1 MSIKKCTTFIG
12 GAAIVF
18 ASLCNFSLAHGGNAH
33 SDHLWPGKSGKFT
46 QLHSHKWGIKKH
58 ELREAWTNVLN
69 LWPRN
74 EDTVIGQRYEPGTY
88 DPISDYQTELP
99 HTSYPMISMYER
111 NLLRIY
117 LENPD
122 NVHIAKILALFNLR
136 KSLLSGYR
144 YDGRALKSTVIGLYF
159 LYRVQEYERDNRW
172 VNRAIQKVERK
183 LNKYIHPQNDVDVT
197 EGLFAHRYF
206 IDAFNYNEH
215 NRYHASNLLLS
226 DYLSN
231 PDNVFTSFYIMATHS
246 WISGEER
253 YNDPVV
259 LNNMITASYFSLR
272 TMDLARKAEEA
283 WAADPENYTR
293 FRMATI
299 VGGLSMISRQWL
311 AALHGDPI
319 VEEAL
324 NDEHREWFLRQKPFH
339 SFTLGYSFFE
349 NGTTFEEGMAAWNA
363 AFTECLAKPE
373 QRTCGIRPRFSFNP
387 GAVMTGYSDFFMKA
401 GLPDVARIWL
411 DLAYVQDGFDI
422 WYFGQDAWQ
431 HRVDNVD
438 AIVGKYQNEDPE
450 DDPIPFMMAKTKWGR
465 NLPTCQVCHQA
476 QGRVWT
482 PEERDEIILPLEEYA
497 VVGIWPAISASWYGE
512 LTGN

>member
-1 MSIKKCTTFIG
+1 MG
-12 GAAIVF
+12 GAAIIF
-18 ASLCNFSLAHGGNAH
+18 FSLFNNALAHGGNADNQH
-33 SDHLWPGKSGKFT
+33 DRQDRWDRPDHRHT
-46 QLHSHKWGIKKH
+46 MQWGIKKH
-58 ELREAWTNVLN
+58 EFHEAWSNILA
-69 LWPRN
+69 LWPQK
-74 EDTVIGQRYEPGTY
+74 EDTVIGSHFKPGAY

-99 HTSYPMISMYER
+99 HTGYPMISMYER

-122 NVHIAKILALFNLR
+122 NVHIAKILALFNLQ
-136 KSLLSGYR
+136 KSLLAGR
-144 YDGRALKSTVIGLYF
+144 RHDGHALKSTVIGLYF
-159 LYRVQEYERDNRW
+159 LHRVREYERDNRW
-172 VNRAIQKVERK
+172 VNHAIRKVENK
-183 LNKYIHPQNDVDVT
+183 LAKYIHPQKDVDNT
-197 EGLFAHRYF
+197 EGSFAHRYF
-206 IDAFNYNEH
+206 IDAFNYNEQ
-215 NRYHASNLLLS
+215 NRYHASNILLNS
-226 DYLSN
+226 YLSN
-231 PDNVFTSFYIMATHS
+231 PDNVFTSFYIMSSHS

-253 YNDPVV
+253 FNDPVV
-259 LNNMITASYFSLR
+259 LNNMITAAYFSLR
-272 TMDLARKAEEA
+272 AMDLARRAEEA
-283 WAADPENYTR
+283 WSADPENYKR

-311 AALHGDPI
+311 AALHGDPM

-339 SFTLGYSFFE
+339 SFTLGYAFFE
-349 NGTTFEEGMAAWNA
+349 NPTTFEEGMAAWNA

-401 GLPDVARIWL
+401 GLPDVARFWL

-422 WYFGQDAWQ
+422 WYFGQNAWQ

-438 AIVGKYQNEDPE
+438 AIVEKYQNDDPE
-450 DDPIPFMMAKTKWGR
+450 DDPVPFMMANTKWGR
-465 NLPTCQVCHQA
+465 NLPICQVCHQA

-482 PEERDEIILPLEEYA
+482 PEEREEIILPLEEYA
-497 VVGIWPAISASWYGE
+497 TVGVWPVISASWYGA